1 MPETPIDMTNII
13 FETEN
18 IHAGGPRVDL
28 KPEQFDLL
36 IHQKGYRVTWEQ
48 AMFCSCYSTSGQPNY
63 ECDTCHGLGYVY
75 FNPVETRIAV
85 ASIAGNKQQDRIG
98 LNDVGYA
105 YATTKTSDLVGFRD
119 RFTFT
124 DFTTRFSEVVERQP
138 VGIPDILR
146 YPVTSINCVRQLD
159 MIFTIEEDF
168 IVDPN
173 SPRQLLWLTES
184 IVPGDNYSILY
195 ITKPVYI
202 VINIE
207 HEIRGSWVVSHAL
220 GGEKFVALPKKY
232 QLKREDF
239 LHEST
244 R

>member
-1 MPETPIDMTNII
+1 MAQPPIDLTDVI
-13 FETEN
+13 FDTPN
-18 IHAGGPRVDL
+18 IHMGGPRVDL

-36 IHQKGYRVTWEQ
+36 LQQKGYRVTWEQ
-48 AMFCSCYSTSGQPNY
+48 AMFCSCYSRSGQPNY
-63 ECDTCHGLGYVY
+63 ECETCHGLGYVY
-75 FNPVETRIAV
+75 FNPTETRIAV

-105 YATTKTSDLVGFRD
+105 YATTKTTDLIGFRD

-124 DFTTRFSEVVERQP
+124 DFTTRFSEVIERQP
-138 VGIPDILR
+138 LGISDTLR

-159 MIFTIEEDF
+159 STYSLGVDF
-168 IVDPN
+168 IVDPDN
-173 SPRQLLWLTES
+173 PRKLKWLTEE
-184 IVPGDNYSILY
+184 VTPGDYYSILY

-207 HEIRGSWVVSHAL
+207 HEIRGSWVVYHAL
-220 GGEKFVALPKKY
+220 GGERFVTLPKKY

-239 LHEST
+239 LHEPT